1 MLISIK
7 QPKMELELYLWRLN
21 MDNLKLLNFW
31 SKKVLRHITLIQLE
45 LITLQFSKLLD
56 KMQFQYWK
64 LFVIKRNIL
73 I

>member
-7 QPKMELELYLWRLN
+7 QPKMELDLYLWRLN
-21 MDNLKLLNFW
+21 IDNLKLVNFW

-64 LFVIKRNIL
+64 LYVIKRNIL

>member
-7 QPKMELELYLWRLN
+7 QPKMELDLYLWRLN
-21 MDNLKLLNFW
+21 IDNLKLVNFW

-45 LITLQFSKLLD
+45 LTTLQFSKLLD

-64 LFVIKRNIL
+64 LYVIKRNIL

>member
-1 MLISIK
+1 
-7 QPKMELELYLWRLN
+7 MELDLYLWQLN

-31 SKKVLRHITLIQLE
+31 SKKVLKHITLIQLE

-64 LFVIKRNIL
+64 LFVIKHNIL